1 MQEKKGFRTRGI
13 QERRDLGLEG
23 FKTGGKQEKRE
34 TANRIQEKRDSGQEG
49 YIKGGIK
56 DGYRKGWMRNS
67 KYARKEGH
75 SNGRMKEKRAEG

>member
-34 TANRIQEKRDSGQEG
+34 TANRIQKRGIRDCMEG
-49 YIKGGIK
+49 FKNGGIQ
-56 DGYRKGWMRNS
+56 
-67 KYARKEGH
+67 E
-75 SNGRMKEKRAEG
+75 